1 MLSKRGYRLQV
12 VGQLVTSLVT
22 LFFLLFSY
30 TYFFK
35 VTSYKKYRETLYKNA
50 L

>member
-1 MLSKRGYRLQV
+1 MKWGYRLQAV
-12 VGQLVTSLVT
+12 DQLVTSLVT

-30 TYFFK
+30 TYFLK
-35 VTSYKKYRETLYKNA
+35 VTSYKKYREKLYKNT